1 MQNLSRAL
9 LIACGWLFVGLGFVG
24 VFLPVMPTTI
34 FLIIAAGCFMRSS
47 EKFHSW
53 LIGHPLLGPY
63 IRDYLSGMG
72 MPLRA
77 KIVALSA
84 MWIACV
90 ASALLVVP
98 VLVGDIVVI
107 GCAVAG
113 SWMIL
118 RVPTRRPQLEPV
130 CEEC

>member
-1 MQNLSRAL
+1 MGRFSRPI
-9 LIACGWLFVGLGFVG
+9 LIVCGWLCVGLGFVG

-34 FLIIAAGCFMRSS
+34 FLIIAAWCFARSS
-47 EKFHSW
+47 ERFHAW
-53 LIGHPLLGPY
+53 LIAHPLLGPY
-63 IRDYLSGMG
+63 IRDYLSGKG

-77 KIVALSA
+77 KIVALSL

-90 ASALLVVP
+90 SSAIIVVP
-98 VLVGDIVVI
+98 VLVGDIAVI

-118 RVPTRRPQLEPV
+118 RTPTRRPGL
-130 CEEC
+130 